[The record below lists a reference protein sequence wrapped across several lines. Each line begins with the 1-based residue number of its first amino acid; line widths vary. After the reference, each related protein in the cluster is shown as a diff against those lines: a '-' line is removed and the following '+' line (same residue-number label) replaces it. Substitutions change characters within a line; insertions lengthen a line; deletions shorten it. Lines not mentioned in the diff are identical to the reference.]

1 MVERLSA
8 MAVRLLRCLNWV
20 IALPLV
26 ALIHL
31 YRIVS
36 PLKKYIFGPYAG
48 CRFHPTCSAYAQ
60 EAIRRH
66 GAFRGV
72 LLASGRIL
80 RCQPL
85 GTGGYDPVV

>member
-1 MVERLSA
+1 MYSVFPQQGDAARGPAGRLFGA
-8 MAVRLLRCLNWV
+8 GLLML
-20 IALPLV
+20 IA
-26 ALIHL
+26 A
-31 YRIVS
+31 YRSFVS
-36 PLKKYIFGPYAG
+36 PLLGPS